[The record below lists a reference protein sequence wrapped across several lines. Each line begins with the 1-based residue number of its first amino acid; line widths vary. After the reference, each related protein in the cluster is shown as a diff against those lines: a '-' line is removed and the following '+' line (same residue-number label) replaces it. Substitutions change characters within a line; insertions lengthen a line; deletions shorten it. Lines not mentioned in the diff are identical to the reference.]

1 MLSMPINSCK
11 KRLLSYKDST
21 NTLNQVGFYAFDS
34 YDYVMLANEFNSYIM
49 VNPNSIIRIQEKF
62 RKLIMILK
70 LEPFSK
76 HDKNKEDFDNVKESP
91 KNSDLFSPDI
101 TSNSEIKLVH
111 RRRDL
116 DCLD

>member
-1 MLSMPINSCK
+1 
-11 KRLLSYKDST
+11 
-21 NTLNQVGFYAFDS
+21 
-34 YDYVMLANEFNSYIM
+34 
-49 VNPNSIIRIQEKF
+49 
-62 RKLIMILK
+62 MILK
-70 LEPFSK
+70 LEPFSN

-101 TSNSEIKLVH
+101 TSNSERKLVH